1 MAAPVVNQVTFE
13 SITVEFKVN
22 NASGTTSVSSS
33 ESVISAETV
42 V

>member
-1 MAAPVVNQVTFE
+1 MAAPVVNKVTLE

-22 NASGTTSVSSS
+22 SASGTTSVSPSGA
-33 ESVISAETV
+33 VITAETV